1 MSQLAGGGRGG
12 VLESGTQ
19 VTGAK
24 TRPGHSFYLGRL
36 NAGY

>member
-1 MSQLAGGGRGG
+1 MSQLAGGGKGEG
-12 VLESGTQ
+12 LESGAQ